1 MTLQVTDKCDVYSFG
16 VVLVEVLTGHYPTE
30 MFLRHNN
37 LVDYFV
43 LSMEENRIFQIVADV
58 VLGQG
63 SNEDIQAFAELALR
77 CVKNKGDERPSMR
90 EVTIELKRILQLL
103 RSKDSKLS
111 NETGSTLTRLA

>member
-1 MTLQVTDKCDVYSFG
+1 
-16 VVLVEVLTGHYPTE
+16 
-30 MFLRHNN
+30 
-37 LVDYFV
+37 
-43 LSMEENRIFQIVADV
+43 MEENRIFQIVADV

-90 EVTIELKRILQLL
+90 EVTIELRRILQLV

-111 NETGSTLTRLA
+111 NETGSALTRLA

>member
-1 MTLQVTDKCDVYSFG
+1 
-16 VVLVEVLTGHYPTE
+16 
-30 MFLRHNN
+30 
-37 LVDYFV
+37 
-43 LSMEENRIFQIVADV
+43 MEENRIFQIVADV